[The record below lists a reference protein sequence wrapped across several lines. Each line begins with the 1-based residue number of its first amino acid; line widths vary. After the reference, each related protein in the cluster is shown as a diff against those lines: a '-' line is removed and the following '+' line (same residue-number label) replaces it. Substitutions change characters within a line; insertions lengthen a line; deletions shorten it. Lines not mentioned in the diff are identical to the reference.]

1 MPYNEEL
8 AGRVRSLLRGR
19 ADVTEKEMVGGLAF
33 LLRGKMCVGVR
44 RDNLLIR
51 VGPDRYEQAPGRSHA
66 RKVDSTGRPMRGWVY
81 VDPRGTQAGEDLAR
95 WVAQAVGFVESLR

>member
-44 RDNLLIR
+44 RENLLVR

-66 RKVDSTGRPMRGWVY
+66 RKMDSTGRPMRGWVY
-81 VDPRGTQAGEDLAR
+81 VDPRGTQAGEEPGRGRAHSVR
-95 WVAQAVGFVESLR
+95 FVQTLR